1 MDENQA
7 PQLAEALQAAVPLQ
21 PANRRWTGN
30 LKEIDSK
37 AWDGAMDG
45 FKSEA
50 NFARFR
56 PAPVYRRHRR
66 RLEQYVQVVHQVQG
80 KNSRLLNSN
89 FLLLVISYPILF
101 LDGSPP
107 NSMRFEDLP
116 LSRNPRANISLP
128 AQPFGLVC
136 LSGRS
141 WSSSHPS

>member
-50 NFARFR
+50 NYNKSLLDFD
-56 PAPVYRRHRR
+56 
-66 RLEQYVQVVHQVQG
+66 QHQFTGVTDG
-80 KNSRLLNSN
+80 DLNSM
-89 FLLLVISYPILF
+89 FKSYIKYKVRTH
-101 LDGSPP
+101 DY
-107 NSMRFEDLP
+107 
-116 LSRNPRANISLP
+116 
-128 AQPFGLVC
+128 
-136 LSGRS
+136 
-141 WSSSHPS
+141 